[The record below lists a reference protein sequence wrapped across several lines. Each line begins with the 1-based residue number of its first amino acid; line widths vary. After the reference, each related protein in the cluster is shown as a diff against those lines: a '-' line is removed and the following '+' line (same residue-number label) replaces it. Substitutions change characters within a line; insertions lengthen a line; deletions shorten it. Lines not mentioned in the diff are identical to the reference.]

1 MKKRIVLTLCTLRGV
16 PARSPRAV
24 PAELARAAAPAKL
37 AHVALLPLLPVALFL
52 LLAGCG
58 DSGAGAAE
66 GGKLNVVAA
75 EDFWGSIA
83 AGLGGERVRVTD
95 IISDPAADP
104 HDYEPTSE
112 DARELASAQ
121 VAIVNGIGYDE
132 WASKLLDANDSG
144 GQTVLDVG
152 EVLGLE
158 AGGNPHQWY
167 SPASVH
173 RVIGA
178 IVADFEAADPG
189 HDSYYSAR
197 RESFEDKALG
207 RYDELIAR
215 IRRRYGGTP
224 VGASESIFEPLA
236 PALGLRLVTPPGFLD
251 AVAEGTEPTPADK
264 SEADRQIADGGI
276 DLWVYN
282 SQNATPDV
290 KRLNEA
296 AEAAGIPVA
305 TVTETL
311 TPEGASFE
319 AWMVHELAGIE
330 RALGRGT
337 SAERALGRSGAG

>member
-1 MKKRIVLTLCTLRGV
+1 M
-16 PARSPRAV
+16 
-24 PAELARAAAPAKL
+24 PAKIARTAVL
-37 AHVALLPLLPVALFL
+37 SLLPVVLFL

-58 DSGAGAAE
+58 GSGAGAAE

-83 AGLGGERVRVTD
+83 EQIGGERVQVTD
-95 IISDPAADP
+95 IITNPAADP

-112 DARELASAQ
+112 DARELAGSQ

-132 WASKLLDANDSG
+132 WASKLLEASPSG
-144 GQTVLDVG
+144 ERTVLEVG

-158 AGGNPHQWY
+158 AGDNPHQWY
-167 SPASVH
+167 SPTSVH
-173 RVIGA
+173 KVIA
-178 IVADFEAADPG
+178 QIVTDFEKADPG
-189 HDSYYSAR
+189 HDSYYAAR
-197 RESFEDKALG
+197 RKSFEGKELA
-207 RYDELIAR
+207 RYDGLIAQ
-215 IRRRYGGTP
+215 IRQRYGGTP

-236 PALGLRLVTPPGFLD
+236 PALGLKLLTPQGFLD

-264 SEADRQIADGGI
+264 SEADRQIADGKI

-296 AEAAGIPVA
+296 AEAGGIPVA

-311 TPEGASFE
+311 TPEGASFQ
-319 AWMVHELAGIE
+319 AWMVRELEGIE
-330 RALGRGT
+330 KALRRAG
-337 SAERALGRSGAG
+337 AE